1 MKKRTSTGHVGHII
15 QLMVGLCGGVVD
27 EKTKMTLGASM
38 QSTRSLNQNKKVSWE
53 EEVMKA
59 LNMTKIVMFRRKP

>member
-1 MKKRTSTGHVGHII
+1 MKKRTSTGHVGHIT

-38 QSTRSLNQNKKVSWE
+38 QSTRSLN
-53 EEVMKA
+53 
-59 LNMTKIVMFRRKP
+59 